1 MKRTFTTQH
10 HGGDD
15 EAGNL
20 EDRGGY
26 NMNSQETETLEE
38 GTEGGQQSSRRRP
51 PRVIMPSEFTA
62 AYPHTVNN
70 RGMSRR
76 RKMSML
82 RDMQS
87 HLREAIQIQTLEDT
101 DIVIWTSTLKRK
113 IMDHPETMYR
123 AVPMQ
128 RSRGQRNRYGRHPG
142 AQRVRY
148 LEHQGE
154 VLYLGSTFQNIDFQT
169 MSQEGEDLWAAMGT
183 VKTIDSPSWSAEV
196 RNDLTGRYQEATLR
210 NELGQQEIMETWV
223 ITLLVNRT
231 AAEEDKL
238 QQFLAHNAVYSVED
252 TEA

>member
-1 MKRTFTTQH
+1 
-10 HGGDD
+10 
-15 EAGNL
+15 
-20 EDRGGY
+20 
-26 NMNSQETETLEE
+26 
-38 GTEGGQQSSRRRP
+38 
-51 PRVIMPSEFTA
+51 
-62 AYPHTVNN
+62 
-70 RGMSRR
+70 
-76 RKMSML
+76 ML

-101 DIVIWTSTLKRK
+101 DVVIWTSTLKRK
-113 IMDHPETMYR
+113 IMDHPETIYR
-123 AVPMQ
+123 AVPM
-128 RSRGQRNRYGRHPG
+128 RRARGQRNRYGRHPG

-169 MSQEGEDLWAAMGT
+169 MSQEGEDLWVAMGT
-183 VKTIDSPSWSAEV
+183 VKTIDSPSWCSEI

-238 QQFLAHNAVYSVED
+238 QQFLATMECTPLKILKPSMK
-252 TEA
+252 